1 MFPVRAEAESELF
14 MNFTMEAILDYGWIE
29 WLVICLLA
37 LFLLFAIITHQR
49 LPLLGDKARRDREF
63 WRAMPSNNFRYHG
76 VLYSDETLRV
86 KGAWFSVRR
95 LVVLLKHE
103 DDSKDRTVFRN
114 EETLNTRSIDDTDQ
128 AISVWIKTARKN
140 DIPAVYRA
148 GKNLHLLTSHQM
160 EEMESDPVEFARQF
174 QAHIDRGKPLPD
186 TISVSS

>member
-1 MFPVRAEAESELF
+1 MFPVRAEAVSELF

-76 VLYSDETLRV
+76 VLYSDESR
-86 KGAWFSVRR
+86 GPSIPEGPWCSVRR

-114 EETLNTRSIDDTDQ
+114 EETLNTHSIDDTDQ

-148 GKNLHLLTSHQM
+148 GKNLHILTPHQM
-160 EEMESDPVEFARQF
+160 EEMESDPIKFAKQF
-174 QAHIDRGKPLPD
+174 QAHIYRGNPLP
-186 TISVSS
+186 

>member
-1 MFPVRAEAESELF
+1 

-148 GKNLHLLTSHQM
+148 GKNLQLLTSHQM